1 MELRQLQYLLAV
13 VEEQSFTKA
22 AARLHVAQPWVS
34 AQVRQLETE
43 LGQTLVDRSPNG
55 VRPTTVGAAVLPH
68 ARGALAAVTA
78 VSDTVDQLAG
88 LLRGHVTVAT
98 VPSVAS
104 RAVNLPRVLA
114 DFHHQHPDVEIALL
128 EDNSDQIIT
137 ALQDSL
143 IDLGLVGD
151 TGPQP
156 AGIETQI
163 VADEPLVAAVSPDH
177 PLATQTTIAL
187 GKLKDQPLISLPRGT
202 GLRLRLE
209 QACATAGFTPR
220 IAFEASDPRTLVAL
234 AAQRLGIAIITHAAA
249 DTYAPEVQAVKI
261 TRPELRARLKLAWRS
276 QQRPISPAAHAL
288 TDHARRQLSSQVG
301 EPGVGVPQAAASRL
315 QATFTGGFRS
325 EASGLPKR

>member
-43 LGQTLVDRSPNG
+43 LGQTLVDRSPSG

-68 ARGALAAVTA
+68 ARAARAAVTA

-128 EDNSDQIIT
+128 EESSDQIIT
-137 ALQDSL
+137 ALQDGL

-177 PLATQTTIAL
+177 PLAT
-187 GKLKDQPLISLPRGT
+187 
-202 GLRLRLE
+202 
-209 QACATAGFTPR
+209 
-220 IAFEASDPRTLVAL
+220 
-234 AAQRLGIAIITHAAA
+234 
-249 DTYAPEVQAVKI
+249 
-261 TRPELRARLKLAWRS
+261 
-276 QQRPISPAAHAL
+276 
-288 TDHARRQLSSQVG
+288 
-301 EPGVGVPQAAASRL
+301 
-315 QATFTGGFRS
+315 
-325 EASGLPKR
+325 

>member
-43 LGQTLVDRSPNG
+43 LGQTLVDRSPSG

-88 LLRGHVTVAT
+88 LLRGRVTVAT

-128 EDNSDQIIT
+128 EDSSDHIIT
-137 ALQDSL
+137 ALQDGL

-151 TGPQP
+151 AGPQP

-209 QACATAGFTPR
+209 QACDTAGFTPR

-234 AAQRLGIAIITHAAA
+234 AAQGLGIAIITHAAA

-276 QQRPISPAAHAL
+276 QNRPTSPAAQAL
-288 TDHARRQLSSQVG
+288 TYHARGQLGSQ
-301 EPGVGVPQAAASRL
+301 AIS
-315 QATFTGGFRS
+315 
-325 EASGLPKR
+325 